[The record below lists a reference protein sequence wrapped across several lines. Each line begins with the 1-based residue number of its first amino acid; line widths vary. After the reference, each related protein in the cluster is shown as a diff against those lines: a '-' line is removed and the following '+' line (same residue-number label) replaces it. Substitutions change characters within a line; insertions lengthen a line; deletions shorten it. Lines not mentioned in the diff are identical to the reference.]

1 MAKLELR
8 SGVARPVRGRSR
20 AHLLCLN
27 IDREASARHQLPWTV
42 QAQLGLKVRCRRA
55 VLVLE
60 MSALVR
66 AASVIYTF
74 GLGDGPTARRASAPL
89 IAGAMEGAAL
99 ASDADKRGVDRPR
112 LG

>member
-1 MAKLELR
+1 M
-8 SGVARPVRGRSR
+8 
-20 AHLLCLN
+20 
-27 IDREASARHQLPWTV
+27 LPWTV
-42 QAQLGLKVRCRRA
+42 QAQPGLKVRCRRA

-89 IAGAMEGAAL
+89 IAGTMEGVAL
-99 ASDADKRGVDRPR
+99 ASDVGKRGAASVGSSQPR
-112 LG
+112 LMWWVEQSNPRDCGTNDSCCITRSW